1 MGVLYHFLKPK
12 IILRFFL
19 ILPQMIVTE
28 YKGTDEQFGSLLFLF
43 YVWEIYISW
52 SSYWTVKL
60 NHNSPCDSTL
70 AGHLVTYDFNSHICY
85 IDAYNFMFT
94 FYVYVL

>member
-43 YVWEIYISW
+43 YVWEIYIS
-52 SSYWTVKL
+52 
-60 NHNSPCDSTL
+60 
-70 AGHLVTYDFNSHICY
+70 
-85 IDAYNFMFT
+85 
-94 FYVYVL
+94 